1 MQNCGG
7 TCQWTLL
14 TLSNLFFVDAEVSA
28 DSASPPQSP
37 HGMGQA
43 PQLIYARGHSR
54 ARVRAQG
61 CPEHSA
67 STAGVYAQSGV
78 RAKKLCKKICH
89 KQSRVRTFDK
99 YNGTYNKNKKAT

>member
-1 MQNCGG
+1 MQK
-7 TCQWTLL
+7 LRRDMPL
-14 TLSNLFFVDAEVSA
+14 DSA
-28 DSASPPQSP
+28 DAVQPFFRRRGGIRGLRQPPQSP

-78 RAKKLCKKICH
+78 RAKKLC
-89 KQSRVRTFDK
+89 RNLMPLTVTREDL
-99 YNGTYNKNKKAT
+99 